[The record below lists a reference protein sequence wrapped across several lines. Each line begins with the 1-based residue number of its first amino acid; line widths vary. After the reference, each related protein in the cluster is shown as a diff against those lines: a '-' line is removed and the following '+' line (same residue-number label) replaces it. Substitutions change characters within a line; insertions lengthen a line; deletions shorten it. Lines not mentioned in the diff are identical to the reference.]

1 MYPYTLKW
9 EFRNGHKWWQ
19 NFESKWRL
27 NDYINRCGLDTHPD
41 IINIEIL
48 ENKEYEN
55 E

>member
-1 MYPYTLKW
+1 LYPYTLKW
-9 EFRNGHKWWQ
+9 EFHNGHKWWQ